1 MGWLSDKLFGKRKS
15 LDLDKLK
22 EYMSP
27 TQDLVNEQLG
37 MSRQMMDPDSQM
49 NMAYKN
55 MMMQNTR
62 QAGQDIGSQVQ
73 KIGAM
78 SGASPAQAMM
88 QARMGMKGAMATGEN
103 NLMNWMQGQQQQ
115 GLGLMGDMTQM
126 MQGLNEN
133 EANAYVQQINA
144 ANMKRQS
151 RIGMATSLA
160 GAAMGAFGG
169 GAPSTGNID
178 PITGQPTK

>member
-22 EYMSP
+22 DYMSP

-55 MMMQNTR
+55 MLNQQNR

-88 QARMGMKGAMATGEN
+88 QARMGMSNQMG
-103 NLMNWMQGQQQQ
+103 QGQDTFQQWLQHQQGQ
-115 GLGLMGDMTQM
+115 GLGLMGNMTSA

-144 ANMKRQS
+144 HNQRRQG
-151 RIGMATSLA
+151 RVNFATGLMGSLVSGVSGCLGQTIA
-160 GAAMGAFGG
+160 GN
-169 GAPSTGNID
+169 S
-178 PITGQPTK
+178 